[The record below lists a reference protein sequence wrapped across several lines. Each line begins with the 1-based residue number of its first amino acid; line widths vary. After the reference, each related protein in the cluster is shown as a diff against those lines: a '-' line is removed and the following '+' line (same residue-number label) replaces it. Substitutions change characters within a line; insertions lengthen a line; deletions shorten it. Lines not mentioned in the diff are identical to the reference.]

1 MIRMLFLIGL
11 GGFTGSVARY
21 LTALMVARKFSP
33 GLFPMATFAVN
44 AAGCLLAGFLWGW
57 FSRHAHLPHEIR
69 NMLIIG
75 FCGGFTTFS
84 AFSVESMQLLA
95 RGQFL
100 LFAIYATSTFAVCM
114 LAVIGGNFLGNAL

>member
-1 MIRMLFLIGL
+1 MIRMLLLIGL
-11 GGFTGSVARY
+11 GGFSGTVARY
-21 LTALMVARKFSP
+21 LTAVLVARKFSP

-57 FSRHAHLPHEIR
+57 FSRHTHLPADIR

-84 AFSVESMQLLA
+84 AFSVESMQLLG

-100 LFAIYATSTFAVCM
+100 MFALYASSTFVVCL
-114 LAVIGGNFLGNAL
+114 LAVIGGSFLGNAL